1 METLKTPKVQWRAYL
16 ALYLEGKALDMHN
29 SDISDCA
36 LTDFDVCMSIICTFL
51 VETPELALQNGG
63 H

>member
-16 ALYLEGKALDMHN
+16 ASYLEGKALDMYN

-36 LTDFDVCMSIICTFL
+36 LTDFDACMSIICTFL